1 MVSSELDPYAR
12 SGGLGDAVGGLSRAL
27 ARLGAEVVVVTPMYG
42 VTKIT
47 GATVPWSTP
56 VFARVG
62 WGPYDVRPLG
72 VLEVGEAAFGRG
84 SLRVCFLTHEH
95 LFGSRELYDDP
106 RSGPYDDNH
115 ERFVTMSRGALAVAE
130 RVWGPPDGR
139 GGPDI
144 LHAHDWHA
152 APAIVSARLTMG
164 EGWARKASVFT
175 IHNLAF
181 QGVMGFDALD
191 RLQLPRQAFFDGTLS
206 QAGSVNLMKG
216 AIVLASGVTTVSPT
230 YAREIQTPADGCGLD
245 GLLRGVSSKVHGILN
260 GIDEERFDPKTDAAI
275 PQHYDALSARSARR
289 VCKKELASEV
299 GLDEGEGPLFAMV
312 ARLTPQKGVDL
323 LLAIVPALVH
333 RGARLLL
340 VGQGDSRLEAA
351 LRGESARFP
360 GRVAARVSF
369 DPALARRVYAGAD
382 FFVMPSR
389 YEPCGLTQMY
399 AMRYGAIP
407 IVTAVGGLVD
417 TVTPMD
423 AAHDVGTGF
432 VAQAPTQTEL
442 LVACEDAITLY
453 GDSQSMD
460 AAILRA
466 MSRNDSWKG
475 SAKTYLELYGSL
487 VS

>member
-1 MVSSELDPYAR
+1 
-12 SGGLGDAVGGLSRAL
+12 
-27 ARLGAEVVVVTPMYG
+27 
-42 VTKIT
+42 
-47 GATVPWSTP
+47 
-56 VFARVG
+56 
-62 WGPYDVRPLG
+62 
-72 VLEVGEAAFGRG
+72 
-84 SLRVCFLTHEH
+84 
-95 LFGSRELYDDP
+95 
-106 RSGPYDDNH
+106 
-115 ERFVTMSRGALAVAE
+115 
-130 RVWGPPDGR
+130 
-139 GGPDI
+139 
-144 LHAHDWHA
+144 
-152 APAIVSARLTMG
+152 
-164 EGWARKASVFT
+164 
-175 IHNLAF
+175 
-181 QGVMGFDALD
+181 
-191 RLQLPRQAFFDGTLS
+191 
-206 QAGSVNLMKG
+206 
-216 AIVLASGVTTVSPT
+216 
-230 YAREIQTPADGCGLD
+230 
-245 GLLRGVSSKVHGILN
+245 
-260 GIDEERFDPKTDAAI
+260 
-275 PQHYDALSARSARR
+275 
-289 VCKKELASEV
+289 
-299 GLDEGEGPLFAMV
+299 MV

>member
-1 MVSSELDPYAR
+1 
-12 SGGLGDAVGGLSRAL
+12 
-27 ARLGAEVVVVTPMYG
+27 
-42 VTKIT
+42 
-47 GATVPWSTP
+47 
-56 VFARVG
+56 
-62 WGPYDVRPLG
+62 
-72 VLEVGEAAFGRG
+72 
-84 SLRVCFLTHEH
+84 
-95 LFGSRELYDDP
+95 
-106 RSGPYDDNH
+106 
-115 ERFVTMSRGALAVAE
+115 
-130 RVWGPPDGR
+130 
-139 GGPDI
+139 
-144 LHAHDWHA
+144 
-152 APAIVSARLTMG
+152 
-164 EGWARKASVFT
+164 
-175 IHNLAF
+175 
-181 QGVMGFDALD
+181 MGFDALD

-216 AIVLASGVTTVSPT
+216 AILLASGVTTVSPT

-245 GLLRGVSSKVHGILN
+245 GLLRGVSSKLYGILN

-275 PQHYDALSARSARR
+275 PRQYDPLSARSARH
-289 VCKKELASEV
+289 VCKQELASEV
-299 GLDEGEGPLFAMV
+299 GLDGGEGPLFATV

-333 RGARLLL
+333 RGARVLL

-360 GRVAARVSF
+360 GRVAARVAVN
-369 DPALARRVYAGAD
+369 PALARRVYAGAD

-423 AAHDVGTGF
+423 AARDLGTGF
-432 VAQAPTQTEL
+432 VAHAPTPTEL

-453 GDSQSMD
+453 GDSPSMD

-475 SAKTYLELYGSL
+475 SAKTYLEVYSSL